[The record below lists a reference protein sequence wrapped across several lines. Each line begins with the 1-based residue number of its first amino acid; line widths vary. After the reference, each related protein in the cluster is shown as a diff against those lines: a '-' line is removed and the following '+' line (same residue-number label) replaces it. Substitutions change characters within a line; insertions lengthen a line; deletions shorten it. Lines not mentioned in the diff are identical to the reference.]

1 MYLGLR
7 ENWKTKEAN
16 AMRQYIIKTKSGAT
30 WNAFIELENIISEK
44 EFASQYIGMCEVL
57 FTEKLEHCGKHDEQA
72 FNTDEYTKIANS
84 FRDIAKRLLAHAD
97 EIERAELWIARK

>member
-16 AMRQYIIKTKSGAT
+16 EMRQCIIKTKSGAT
-30 WNAFIELENIISEK
+30 WNSFVELEKIISEK
-44 EFASQYIGMCEVL
+44 EFATQYIGICEES

-72 FNTDEYTKIANS
+72 FNADEYTKIANS

-97 EIERAELWIARK
+97 EIERAELWIARR